1 MDSREF
7 RRRGKEMVDYIA
19 DYLDGIEGR
28 PVYPDVEPGYL
39 RALIPTTAPQEPETY
54 EDIIRDIEKIIMPG
68 VTHWHSPYFFAYFPT
83 ASSYPA
89 MLADMLCGAIGC
101 IGFSW
106 KSTRGCEEHA
116 TGIWRQ
122 GLRCDCSREMY
133 SGQQAC
139 AKQTRAPALRGELS
153 CLHLIHS

>member
-68 VTHWHSPYFFAYFPT
+68 VSVYLRSNDGWA
-83 ASSYPA
+83 
-89 MLADMLCGAIGC
+89 C
-101 IGFSW
+101 IY
-106 KSTRGCEEHA
+106 
-116 TGIWRQ
+116 I
-122 GLRCDCSREMY
+122 
-133 SGQQAC
+133 
-139 AKQTRAPALRGELS
+139 APAEGCMYFRCHRVTTTGRLKRNS
-153 CLHLIHS
+153 